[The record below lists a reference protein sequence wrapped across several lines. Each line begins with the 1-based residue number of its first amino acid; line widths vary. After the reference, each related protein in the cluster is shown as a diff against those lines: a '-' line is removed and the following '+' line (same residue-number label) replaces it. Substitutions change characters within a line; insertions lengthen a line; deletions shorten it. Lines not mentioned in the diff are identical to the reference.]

1 MVLHLYPFRKRD
13 KEELLAKSTQ
23 YQNAVIHCPP
33 VAKASKAVL
42 FPEYFHSLIQSVLK
56 HLPANAGDTRD
67 AGLIPGLGRSPGVG
81 NSNSLQYSSLE
92 IPWTE
97 KPGRL

>member
-67 AGLIPGLGRSPGVG
+67 AGLIPGLGRCPRGGIG
-81 NSNSLQYSSLE
+81 NPHQFSCLGNLMDRGA
-92 IPWTE
+92 W
-97 KPGRL
+97 